1 MPAGAAAG
9 IGVVSSYQF
18 ALNALDLPLMEAR
31 TVAISVLVLVGLYLI
46 LALEGV
52 GGRRGR
58 LIGGMCLGAAARLRS
73 GRWRSRRLASS
84 STWRCRALEIVAT
97 AVVGAAIAVAG
108 LELMG
113 LRESEELCPVLD
125 GVPEPEV
132 REQRRGWWA
141 ARTRRRDR

>member
-1 MPAGAAAG
+1 VSRFAVPAGAAAG

-18 ALNALDLPLMEAR
+18 SLNALDLPLFEAR

-58 LIGGMCLGAAARLRS
+58 LIAGMCMVLL
-73 GRWRSRRLASS
+73 LAYVGTLLLP
-84 STWRCRALEIVAT
+84 STREFFELALPSFEIVAT

-113 LRESEELCPVLD
+113 LRESESSPT
-125 GVPEPEV
+125 P
-132 REQRRGWWA
+132 
-141 ARTRRRDR
+141 